1 MNVSVI
7 IRTKDEADR
16 LRLTL
21 ASMACQTAPVEVVIV
36 NDGSSDH
43 TRQVIA
49 EAEGDLDIVAVHREK
64 AGGRCLASN
73 TGAEHASGDVV
84 LFLDGDTLG
93 EPDFVAKHAAAHAA
107 EDGLILRGET
117 YNMRGTRP
125 FLDPEAGTPRKGE
138 EERVARM
145 SERELARATVTR
157 EQIRNDFASID
168 KRSQPGVYPGFGPR
182 KLYELEI
189 GALRDHPDCGVL
201 WTASSGSNFSLKRDP
216 FLKSGGFDLELS
228 NNEHRELALRLVQQG
243 MKMRAVD
250 ARSYHLTHRNG
261 WRDPLVEDEWEEPFA
276 RKHPEAA
283 VALMQI
289 FWQSLADDSPLP
301 EHAKITSLP
310 ELERRSAP
318 FEGIVGPDA
327 IRQAYI
333 DHYNS
338 IDPASGRALENAQ
351 AAQ

>member
-21 ASMACQTAPVEVVIV
+21 ESMAIQTAPVEVVIV

-43 TRQVIA
+43 TREVIA
-49 EAEGDLDIVAVHREK
+49 EAESDLNIVAVHRDK

-138 EERVARM
+138 EDRVARM
-145 SERELARATVTR
+145 SERELARSVVTR

-189 GALRDHPDCGVL
+189 GALREHPDCSVL

-216 FLKSGGFDLELS
+216 FLASGGFDLELS
-228 NNEHRELALRLVQQG
+228 NNEHRELALRLVQAG
-243 MKMRAVD
+243 MKIRAVA

-261 WRDPLVEDEWEEPFA
+261 WRDPLVEDEWEEPFC
-276 RKHPEAA
+276 RKHPDAA

-289 FWQSLADDSPLP
+289 FWQSLADDCPLP
-301 EHAKITSLP
+301 ENAKITSLP
-310 ELERRSAP
+310 ELERRSGR
-318 FEGIVGPDA
+318 FEGIAGPDN
-327 IRQAYI
+327 IRRAYV
-333 DHYNS
+333 DYYTS
-338 IDPASGRALENAQ
+338 LASKDERVLE
-351 AAQ
+351 AAQQAQ

>member
-21 ASMACQTAPVEVVIV
+21 ASMACQTAPVEVVVV
-36 NDGSSDH
+36 NDGSTDH

-49 EAEGDLDIVAVHREK
+49 EAESELNLVAVHRDQ

-117 YNMRGTRP
+117 HNMRGTRS
-125 FLDPEAGTPRKGE
+125 FLDPEAGTPRPGE

-145 SERELARATVTR
+145 SERELARSTVTR

-189 GALRDHPDCGVL
+189 GALREHPDCGVL
-201 WTASSGSNFSLKRDP
+201 WTASSGSNFSLQREP
-216 FLKSGGFDLELS
+216 FLESGGFDLELS
-228 NNEHRELALRLVQQG
+228 NNEHRELALRLVQRG
-243 MKMRAVD
+243 MKMRAVA

-261 WRDPLVEDEWEEPFA
+261 WRDPLVEDEWEEPFW

-283 VALMQI
+283 VALMQV
-289 FWQSLADDSPLP
+289 FWQSLADGSPLP

-310 ELERRSAP
+310 ELERRSAG
-318 FEGIVGPDA
+318 FEGIAGPDRV
-327 IRQAYI
+327 RQAYV
-333 DHYNS
+333 DHYDGLATKS
-338 IDPASGRALENAQ
+338 PPELETIQ
-351 AAQ
+351 AKR